1 MLLEVPQLSYP
12 LTALVLVDTANF
24 QRVDLSLYP
33 LVEKS
38 VELCVVTEWTTS
50 SVSQHSQETRLAEV
64 VSAAGGDVRIAESEQ
79 ADWTLER
86 L

>member
-1 MLLEVPQLSYP
+1 MLLEVPELSYP
-12 LTALVLVDTANF
+12 LTALVLVHTANF
-24 QRVDLSLYP
+24 QRVNLSLHP
-33 LVEKS
+33 LVEEG
-38 VELCVVTEWTTS
+38 VEFCVVTEWTVP

-64 VSAAGGDVRIAESEQ
+64 VSAAGSGMRIAEGQQ